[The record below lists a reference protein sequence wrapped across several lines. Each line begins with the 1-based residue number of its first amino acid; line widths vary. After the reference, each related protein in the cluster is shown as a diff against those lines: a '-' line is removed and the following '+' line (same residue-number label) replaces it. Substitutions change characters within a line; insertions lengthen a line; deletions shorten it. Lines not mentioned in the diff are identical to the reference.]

1 MQGIEFEEDKNNE
14 IVRSEGQQTATV
26 KTGPI
31 MKIVLKMGVS
41 DATTANFI
49 LLGIVAVLLGITVF
63 LYAGIMSS
71 PEPIRL
77 TIEQQAEQLRFI
89 QGTR

>member
-14 IVRSEGQQTATV
+14 IIRSEGQQTATV

-63 LYAGIMSS
+63 LYAGVLGET
-71 PEPIRL
+71 EPIKL
-77 TIEQQAEQLRFI
+77 TAEQQLEQLRFM
-89 QGTR
+89 QGAR